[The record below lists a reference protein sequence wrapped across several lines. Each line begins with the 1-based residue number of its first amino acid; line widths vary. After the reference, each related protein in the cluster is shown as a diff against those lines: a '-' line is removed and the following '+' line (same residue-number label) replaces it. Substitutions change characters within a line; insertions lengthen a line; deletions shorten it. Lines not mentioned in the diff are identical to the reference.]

1 MMHRRG
7 IRYTAMPTDGHGR
20 LGRISK
26 LLIMKGLHSRP
37 SGHATCFSLRQEDR
51 MELMAQVATAV
62 GGLAV
67 AFGASRLVLEGVL
80 AVTFGRRR
88 G

>member
-1 MMHRRG
+1 MQ
-7 IRYTAMPTDGHGR
+7 
-20 LGRISK
+20 
-26 LLIMKGLHSRP
+26 
-37 SGHATCFSLRQEDR
+37 QEDR